1 MPKPIARSLDFTHTH
16 PQRNFK
22 LLELPPEL
30 VELVTAKRDGDGD
43 GGQRVRLSLKS
54 SPAPPSP
61 SASTSTSPPQSAYV
75 NLCTPTQTYLIR
87 NVHSSNS
94 IYLIAPSRRTT
105 SSAEDTDA
113 AQAGI
118 GVLDRNDCVTAIAR
132 CGATLEL
139 VRVDGGAGGGGNVVG
154 CLRGLGRVFGGARME
169 GEAVDVDVR
178 MGGGDWDGVT
188 EKERGRVVRRIFA
201 DVPFSAREC
210 EVGWV
215 EVCGFVYPEGNGEGR
230 LVGWWPSAVV
240 RLEVW
245 RRMVEGAV
253 LQGIELGRQFLV
265 RDLWRAVGDDVE
277 GNVPFP
283 RELVEA
289 VVRRVMADSGSVFE
303 ELKWA
308 SIDKQV
314 AVSWIGETY
323 LEATAPDPTLAIS
336 RDQFL
341 DSWKDLL
348 PEAWRDEATW
358 DNLKVCELLYV
369 ACHMVLMAVDTV
381 NVDWLL
387 PIPPTDHRLLQTTD
401 RKQKHPPSDQK
412 EDVRGSTKENVTH
425 VSYTGQQKG
434 KYDNVRQP
442 AASNSSN
449 MPPPI
454 GLYG

>member
-1 MPKPIARSLDFTHTH
+1 MTKPIARSLDFTHTH

-30 VELVTAKRDGDGD
+30 VELVTAKGVGD

-61 SASTSTSPPQSAYV
+61 STSTQSAYV
-75 NLCTPTQTYLIR
+75 NLCTPTQTYMIR

-94 IYLIAPSRRTT
+94 IYLITPSLRTT

-118 GVLDRNDCVTAIAR
+118 GVLDRNDCVTAVAQ
-132 CGATLEL
+132 CHATLEL
-139 VRVDGGAGGGGNVVG
+139 VKIDGAGSGNVVG
-154 CLRGLGRVFGGARME
+154 CLKGLGRVFGGAQVEE
-169 GEAVDVDVR
+169 GEGADVR
-178 MGGGDWDGVT
+178 IGGGDGDGDGDGVT

-215 EVCGFVYPEGNGEGR
+215 EVCGFVYPGENGGGK
-230 LVGWWPSAVV
+230 LVGWWPSAGV

-265 RDLWRAVGDDVE
+265 GDLWRAVGDDDGE

-289 VVRRVMADSGSVFE
+289 VVRRVMGDSGSVFE

-314 AVSWIGETY
+314 AVSWVGETY

-336 RDQFL
+336 RDKFL

-348 PEAWRDEATW
+348 PEGWRDEATW
-358 DNLKVCELLYV
+358 DNLKVFELLYI
-369 ACHMVLMAVDTV
+369 ACHMVLMA
-381 NVDWLL
+381 
-387 PIPPTDHRLLQTTD
+387 Q
-401 RKQKHPPSDQK
+401 
-412 EDVRGSTKENVTH
+412 
-425 VSYTGQQKG
+425 
-434 KYDNVRQP
+434 
-442 AASNSSN
+442 
-449 MPPPI
+449 
-454 GLYG
+454 